1 MPGLEI
7 QPFSG
12 EHLDAA
18 AGLLAERHRRHRD
31 AEPLLTEPADYRAE
45 VEAHWSG
52 AEASGVV
59 GLRDARVV
67 GYLLG
72 LRKDDEVWGPN
83 VWVDPAGHAVEQ
95 AEDLRDLY
103 AAAAAR
109 WVDEG
114 RTRHY
119 AVAPASDHPLLEAW
133 YRLSFGQQQALAARE
148 VPDAA
153 MPANVRPAEEPDVE
167 QLVELG
173 PLLSDHQ
180 GGSPVFSTWRA
191 LETEEELRQEVV
203 DDLGNP
209 ELGLLVAEEDGR
221 IVGGFELAPTTLSSM
236 HNGLARIE
244 GAVLLGWAVTRP
256 EVRGSGAGVAL
267 TEASFAWA
275 RERGYEVMVT
285 DWRVT
290 NLLSSRFWPRRGFRE
305 TFLRLYRSIP

>member
-7 QPFSG
+7 QPFSE

-18 AGLLAERHRRHRD
+18 GELLAARHRRHRR

-45 VEAHWSG
+45 VEALWREQAAG
-52 AEASGVV
+52 MV
-59 GLRDARVV
+59 GERDGRVV
-67 GYLLG
+67 GFLLG
-72 LRKDDEVWGPN
+72 ISKDDGPWGPN
-83 VWVDPAGHAVEQ
+83 VWVDPAGHAVEE

-103 AAAAAR
+103 AAAAER

-119 AVAPASDHPLLEAW
+119 AVAPASDTSLLEAW
-133 YRLSFGQQQALAARE
+133 YRLSFGQQQALGIRE

-153 MPANVRPAEEPDVE
+153 MPDNVRIAEERDIEP
-167 QLVELG
+167 LVELG

-180 GGSPVFSTWRA
+180 RGSPVFSAWRA
-191 LETEEELRQEVV
+191 LETEEDIRQEVI
-203 DDLGNP
+203 DDLANP
-209 ELGLLVAEEDGR
+209 ELGLLVAELDGR
-221 IVGGFELAPTTLSSM
+221 IVGGFELAPTTLSPT
-236 HNGLARIE
+236 HAGLARVD
-244 GAVLLGWAVTRP
+244 GAVLLAWAVTRP

-267 TEASFAWA
+267 TEGSFAWA
-275 RERGYEVMVT
+275 REHGYETMVT